1 MDRYP
6 QAMPPYA
13 NAQQPG
19 DAAASHP
26 PNPHPH
32 TLLKV
37 SSEPNVR
44 LHQPPVHPVCQEVKP
59 RLTKEQHDILEAHF
73 QQQHKPSTT
82 TKKGFAESLGVPLEK
97 INNWFQNRRAKV
109 KQDMK
114 KQMAQYNMHVQMQP
128 QQHPPQ
134 QQQQQQQPQM
144 PQQQIPMHTPMQAPP
159 QSAPQSQPQRPDFS
173 YGPPDMSSS
182 SLPGNG
188 FAVQQAPEMMAPQMP
203 PQDYSS
209 SHGHHALSSISES
222 AHPGSFDVVMQSL
235 VNAGY
240 PVQASSANGM
250 PPGLQPTEPFASFD
264 GSSVPH
270 SMGGESHFAFAD
282 FSGSDP
288 FGDGL
293 GDYGADHFDYS
304 TLASSAPAS
313 FSGHN
318 ARASASIETSPYSA
332 GQSLQN
338 GGSSATSVQSGWMD
352 DAARVNQREDSQ
364 EGSIC
369 GSVPG
374 PGGQWMANHFQP
386 QGVYQQSNTSNQTL
400 ISTAADP
407 SEASMYQF
415 GHPDFNPPFPFSD
428 EALHRRDSPA
438 TALAQ
443 SMGNVEIQGQSNGDF
458 KQPDQPSSTSSSI
471 ATRRQRPRPAA
482 LGQAALRSA
491 SYSAGMPSSPGA
503 NSHNLKADHTLR
515 RIRSTGLVNSG
526 RIQKANAGSAQRSPM
541 HFTFA
546 EAAVSPKFTTSTYG
560 GPSISG
566 PPVSTGSLAPPT
578 PLTPSEAGRFP
589 SWQSPGNVQ
598 SSVTSNQDTTSRADG
613 TGVLYSMAP
622 TSAAFSTASPP
633 ETPLSLASLYGHRAR
648 VSNGS
653 LVRDTPPQSAPAQQQ
668 SFPRSAF
675 APQQTSMAEEA
686 HQQPQPH
693 QQPHPHPQPQ
703 QQQQPHLQVQ
713 PQQHHLHHHQS
724 MENTHSQLMMQQH
737 AQRRPSLPEGVVPYD
752 MAAMQYAV
760 PMVNADGDLQMA
772 HPMQFAQDPS
782 MNYGKQSQPTIAFS
796 PDMGNSQM
804 QHHMGMHQPSLYVH
818 HYSPPDGSSGHGGQ
832 ANSRR
837 PSEMQP
843 KSYIFANQTPGDF
856 KA

>member
-6 QAMPPYA
+6 PTMPPYA

-114 KQMAQYNMHVQMQP
+114 KQMAQYTMQVP
-128 QQHPPQ
+128 VQQHPPQ
-134 QQQQQQQPQM
+134 QQQSQQQPQM
-144 PQQQIPMHTPMQAPP
+144 PQQQIPMHTQMQPPP
-159 QSAPQSQPQRPDFS
+159 QNAPQSQPQRPEFS

-209 SHGHHALSSISES
+209 GHGHVLSSIAES
-222 AHPGSFDVVMQSL
+222 SQPGSYDAVIQSL

-240 PVQASSANGM
+240 PV
-250 PPGLQPTEPFASFD
+250 PPNPFASFD

-270 SMGGESHFAFAD
+270 SMGGDSHFGFAD
-282 FSGSDP
+282 FPGSDP

-293 GDYGADHFDYS
+293 GDFGADHFDFN

-318 ARASASIETSPYSA
+318 ARAAASSETSPYSA
-332 GQSLQN
+332 GQSIQN
-338 GGSSATSVQSGWMD
+338 GGSSAASVQSGWMD

-364 EGSIC
+364 EGSIS

-415 GHPDFNPPFPFSD
+415 SQSDFNPPFTFSD

-443 SMGNVEIQGQSNGDF
+443 SMGNVEIQGQSNGDAAF
-458 KQPDQPSSTSSSI
+458 RQPDQPSSI
-471 ATRRQRPRPAA
+471 AARRQRPRPAA

-491 SYSAGMPSSPGA
+491 SYSAGMPSSPGT
-503 NSHNLKADHTLR
+503 NNHNLKADHTLR
-515 RIRSTGLVNSG
+515 RIRSTGLVNGG
-526 RIQKANAGSAQRSPM
+526 RIQKSNAGSAQRSPM

-546 EAAVSPKFTTSTYG
+546 DAAVSPNFPASTYA
-560 GPSISG
+560 PSISG

-578 PLTPSEAGRFP
+578 PLTPSEPGRFP

-598 SSVTSNQDTTSRADG
+598 SSVTSNQDTPSRADG
-613 TGVLYSMAP
+613 AGVLYSMAP

-633 ETPLSLASLYGHRAR
+633 ETPLSLASIYENRHRTR
-648 VSNGS
+648 ISNGS
-653 LVRDTPPQSAPAQQQ
+653 HRDTPPQSAPAQQQ

-675 APQQTSMAEEA
+675 TPQQTSMAEE
-686 HQQPQPH
+686 PH
-693 QQPHPHPQPQ
+693 QLPPQLPPQPQ
-703 QQQQPHLQVQ
+703 QQPQPQPHLQLQ
-713 PQQHHLHHHQS
+713 PQQHHHLHHHQS
-724 MENTHSQLMMQQH
+724 MENTHSQLMMHQQ
-737 AQRRPSLPEGVVPYD
+737 AQRRPSLPEGGMVPYD

-760 PMVNADGDLQMA
+760 PMFNADGDLQMA
-772 HPMQFAQDPS
+772 PVQFSQDQS
-782 MNYGKQSQPTIAFS
+782 MNYGKQSQPTMAFP
-796 PDMGNSQM
+796 PDMGNGQM
-804 QHHMGMHQPSLYVH
+804 QHHMGMHQQGFYVH
-818 HYSPPDGSSGHGGQ
+818 QYSPPDGSSGHGGQ
-832 ANSRR
+832 TSSRR
-837 PSEMQP
+837 QSEMQP
-843 KSYIFANQTPGDF
+843 KNYIFANQTPGDF

>member
-6 QAMPPYA
+6 PAMPPYA

-19 DAAASHP
+19 DAASHP

-37 SSEPNVR
+37 TSEQNVR

-114 KQMAQYNMHVQMQP
+114 KQMAQYNMQLQM
-128 QQHPPQ
+128 Q
-134 QQQQQQQPQM
+134 QQQQQPSQQQQQQQQQQPPQQQPQM
-144 PQQQIPMHTPMQAPP
+144 PQQQIPMHSQMQPAP
-159 QSAPQSQPQRPDFS
+159 QSAPQSQPQRPEFS

-209 SHGHHALSSISES
+209 GHGHVLSSISES
-222 AHPGSFDVVMQSL
+222 TQPGSYDAVMQSL

-240 PVQASSANGM
+240 PVQVSSANGM
-250 PPGLQPTEPFASFD
+250 PSGLQPTDPFVSFD
-264 GSSVPH
+264 GSNIPH
-270 SMGGESHFAFAD
+270 SMGGDSHFAFAD
-282 FSGSDP
+282 FPGSDP

-293 GDYGADHFDYS
+293 GDFGADHFDFN

-313 FSGHN
+313 FSGNH
-318 ARASASIETSPYSA
+318 ARATASTETSPFSA
-332 GQSLQN
+332 GQSIQN

-352 DAARVNQREDSQ
+352 NQREDSQ
-364 EGSIC
+364 EGSIS

-386 QGVYQQSNTSNQTL
+386 QSVYQQSNTSNQTL

-407 SEASMYQF
+407 SESSMYQF
-415 GHPDFNPPFPFSD
+415 SQPDFNQPFAFSD

-443 SMGNVEIQGQSNGDF
+443 SMGNVELQGQSNSDAGF
-458 KQPDQPSSTSSSI
+458 KQPDQPSSI
-471 ATRRQRPRPAA
+471 AARRQRPRPAA

-491 SYSAGMPSSPGA
+491 SYSAGMPSSPGT
-503 NSHNLKADHTLR
+503 NNHNLKADHTLR
-515 RIRSTGLVNSG
+515 RIRSTGLVNGG
-526 RIQKANAGSAQRSPM
+526 RIQKANTGSAQRSPM

-546 EAAVSPKFTTSTYG
+546 EAAVSPKFATSSYG

-578 PLTPSEAGRFP
+578 PLTPSEPGRFP

-598 SSVTSNQDTTSRADG
+598 SNVTSNQDTTSRADG
-613 TGVLYSMAP
+613 AGVLYSMAP

-633 ETPLSLASLYGHRAR
+633 ETPLSLASLYGHGHRAR

-675 APQQTSMAEEA
+675 TPQQTSMAEE
-686 HQQPQPH
+686 PH
-693 QQPHPHPQPQ
+693 QPPPQPHPHPQ
-703 QQQQPHLQVQ
+703 LQLH

-724 MENTHSQLMMQQH
+724 MENTHSQLMLQQQ
-737 AQRRPSLPEGVVPYD
+737 AQRRPSLPEGGMVPYD

-760 PMVNADGDLQMA
+760 PMVNADGDLQLA

-782 MNYGKQSQPTIAFS
+782 MNYAKPSIAFS
-796 PDMGNSQM
+796 PDMGNGPM
-804 QHHMGMHQPSLYVH
+804 QHHMGMQQQNFYVH
-818 HYSPPDGSSGHGGQ
+818 QYSPPDSSSAQGGQ

-837 PSEMQP
+837 QSEMQP
-843 KSYIFANQTPGDF
+843 KNYIFANQTPGDF

>member
-6 QAMPPYA
+6 PAMPPYA
-13 NAQQPG
+13 NAQQAG
-19 DAAASHP
+19 DAAGSHP
-26 PNPHPH
+26 PNPHAH

-59 RLTKEQHDILEAHF
+59 RLTKEQHDILESHF

-114 KQMAQYNMHVQMQP
+114 KQMAQYNMQVQM
-128 QQHPPQ
+128 Q
-134 QQQQQQQPQM
+134 QQQQQHQPPQQPPQQPQM
-144 PQQQIPMHTPMQAPP
+144 PQQQLPMHTQMQHPP

-173 YGPPDMSSS
+173 YGPQDMSTS

-188 FAVQQAPEMMAPQMP
+188 FAVQQPPEIMAPQMP

-209 SHGHHALSSISES
+209 AHGHVLSSISES
-222 AHPGSFDVVMQSL
+222 TQPGSYDAVMQSL

-240 PVQASSANGM
+240 PMPTNSANGM
-250 PPGLQPTEPFASFD
+250 PHGLPSNDPFMSYD
-264 GSSVPH
+264 GS
-270 SMGGESHFAFAD
+270 GLSHPMVGDSQFAFAD
-282 FSGSDP
+282 FPGSADP

-293 GDYGADHFDYS
+293 GDFGADNFDFN

-313 FSGHN
+313 FSGQN
-318 ARASASIETSPYSA
+318 ARASVSTDTSPYSA
-332 GQSLQN
+332 GQSIQN

-352 DAARVNQREDSQ
+352 ETPRASQREDSQ
-364 EGSIC
+364 ERSIS

-374 PGGQWMANHFQP
+374 QGGQWMANHFQP
-386 QGVYQQSNTSNQTL
+386 QSVYQQSNTSNQTL

-407 SEASMYQF
+407 SEASMYQISQ
-415 GHPDFNPPFPFSD
+415 PDFNQPFTFSD

-443 SMGNVEIQGQSNGDF
+443 SMGNVEIQGQSGDAGF
-458 KQPDQPSSTSSSI
+458 KQPDQPSSI
-471 ATRRQRPRPAA
+471 AARRQRPRPAA

-491 SYSAGMPSSPGA
+491 SYSAGMPSSPGT
-503 NSHNLKADHTLR
+503 NNHNLKADHTLR
-515 RIRSTGLVNSG
+515 RIRSTGLVNGG
-526 RIQKANAGSAQRSPM
+526 RIQKANPGSAQRSPM

-546 EAAVSPKFTTSTYG
+546 EAAVSPKFATSSYG
-560 GPSISG
+560 GPNISG

-578 PLTPSEAGRFP
+578 PLTPSEVGRFP

-598 SSVTSNQDTTSRADG
+598 SNAPNNQDSNSRADG
-613 TGVLYSMAP
+613 AGVLYSMAP

-633 ETPLSLASLYGHRAR
+633 ETPLSLASLYGHGHRAR

-675 APQQTSMAEEA
+675 MPHQQSMAEE
-686 HQQPQPH
+686 
-693 QQPHPHPQPQ
+693 PQ
-703 QQQQPHLQVQ
+703 QQPPQLQPPQ
-713 PQQHHLHHHQS
+713 QQHHQLHHHQS
-724 MENTHSQLMMQQH
+724 MENTHSQMMTQQQP
-737 AQRRPSLPEGVVPYD
+737 QRRPSLPEGGMITYD

-760 PMVNADGDLQMA
+760 PMVNADGDLQLA

-782 MNYGKQSQPTIAFS
+782 MGFGKQPQPGMGYS
-796 PDMGNSQM
+796 PEMANGHM
-804 QHHMGMHQPSLYVH
+804 HQHMNMHQPDFYVH
-818 HYSPPDGSSGHGGQ
+818 QYSPPDGSSGPGGQ

-837 PSEMQP
+837 QNEMQP